1 MNLKAITKVYSNG
14 QRGTLTSV
22 PSLIRQAMGIKKG
35 DSLEWD
41 LDTKTDELII
51 KVIRADNSSD

>member
-1 MNLKAITKVYSNG
+1 MKVITKVYGNG

-22 PSLIRQAMGIKKG
+22 PLLIRQVKGIKKG

-41 LDTKTDELII
+41 LDTEKDELTINVI
-51 KVIRADNSSD
+51 KADEKPD